1 MASGQFFDP
10 MVLLRVAPLITSS
23 ASLSYCWAQ
32 NVFISIFAR
41 PRNREKSNPLLP
53 TYIEDWF
60 YGYTSQ
66 LVATY
71 TTTILT
77 ASANLY
83 YHRQILVASNSAR
96 WYAAG
101 AIFSAAHFAFVP
113 AVAWKFTTIINNE
126 TKGNSV
132 KVLDA
137 WLRVHRF
144 GSLTVDMLSWG
155 CILIGVLKSVNIKV

>member
-1 MASGQFFDP
+1 MASGQLFDP
-10 MVLLRVAPLITSS
+10 VVLLRVAPLITSS

-32 NVFISIFAR
+32 NVFISIFTR
-41 PRNREKSNPLLP
+41 SRNREKSNALLP

-60 YGYTSQ
+60 YGYTGQ
-66 LVATY
+66 LIATY

-83 YHRQILVASNSAR
+83 YQRQVLDASDSAK

-101 AIFSAAHFAFVP
+101 ALFSAAHFAFVP
-113 AVAWKFTTIINNE
+113 AVAWKFTSIINNE

-132 KVLDA
+132 KVLDE
-137 WLRVHRF
+137 WLRVHRLRT
-144 GSLTVDMLSWG
+144 LTVDMLSWG
-155 CILIGVLKSVNIKV
+155 CILIGVLRSVKE

>member
-1 MASGQFFDP
+1 MASDQFFDP

-32 NVFISIFAR
+32 NVFISIFTR
-41 PRNREKSNPLLP
+41 PRNREKSNLLLP

-60 YGYTSQ
+60 YGYTGQ
-66 LVATY
+66 LIATY

-77 ASANLY
+77 TSANLY
-83 YHRQILVASNSAR
+83 YCHHNLAASGSAR

-113 AVAWKFTTIINNE
+113 VVAWKFTTIINNE
-126 TKGNSV
+126 TNGNSV

-144 GSLTVDMLSWG
+144 RSLTVDVLSWG
-155 CILIGVLKSVNIKV
+155 CILVGVLRSVNIKV

>member
-1 MASGQFFDP
+1 MASGQDSDP
-10 MVLLRVAPLITSS
+10 VILLRVAPLITSS

-32 NVFISIFAR
+32 NVFISIFTR
-41 PRNREKSNPLLP
+41 SRNREKSNALLP
-53 TYIEDWF
+53 TYVEDWV
-60 YGYTSQ
+60 YGYTGQ

-83 YHRQILVASNSAR
+83 YHRRVLGASDSAK

-101 AIFSAAHFAFVP
+101 ALFGAAHFAFVP
-113 AVAWKFTTIINNE
+113 AVAWKFTSIINNE

-132 KVLDA
+132 KVLDE

-144 GSLTVDMLSWG
+144 RSLTVDMLSWG
-155 CILIGVLKSVNIKV
+155 CILIGVLRSVKI

>member
-10 MVLLRVAPLITSS
+10 VVLLRIAPLVTSS

-32 NVFISIFAR
+32 NVFISIFTR
-41 PRNREKSNPLLP
+41 SRNREMSNPLLP

-60 YGYTSQ
+60 HGYTGQ
-66 LVATY
+66 LFATY
-71 TTTILT
+71 TTTVLT

-83 YHRQILVASNSAR
+83 YHRQILAASGSAV

-101 AIFSAAHFAFVP
+101 AIFGAAHFAFIP
-113 AVAWKFTTIINNE
+113 AVAWKFTTIINDE
-126 TKGNSV
+126 TKGHSV
-132 KVLDA
+132 SVLDE

-144 GSLTVDMLSWG
+144 RSLTVDVLSWG
-155 CILIGVLKSVNIKV
+155 CILIGVLKSVNS

>member
-1 MASGQFFDP
+1 MALRQFFDP

-23 ASLSYCWAQ
+23 ATLSYCWAQ
-32 NVFISIFAR
+32 NVFISIFTR
-41 PRNREKSNPLLP
+41 QRNREKSNPLLP

-60 YGYTSQ
+60 YGYTGQ
-66 LVATY
+66 LIAVY

-77 ASANLY
+77 ASANCY
-83 YHRQILVASNSAR
+83 FHRQILAASNSAK

-113 AVAWKFTTIINNE
+113 AVAWKFTTIINDE

-132 KVLDA
+132 KVLDE
-137 WLRVHRF
+137 WLKVHRIR
-144 GSLTVDMLSWG
+144 SLTVDIISWG
-155 CILIGVLKSVNIKV
+155 CVLLGVLRAVDA

>member
-10 MVLLRVAPLITSS
+10 MVLLRIAPLITSS

-32 NVFISIFAR
+32 NVFISIFSR
-41 PRNREKSNPLLP
+41 PRNREKSNALLP

-60 YGYTSQ
+60 YGYTGQ
-66 LVATY
+66 LIATY

-83 YHRQILVASNSAR
+83 YHRQVLALSDSAK

-101 AIFSAAHFAFVP
+101 AIFSAAHCAFVP
-113 AVAWKFTTIINNE
+113 AVAWKLTTIINNE
-126 TKGNSV
+126 AKGTAS
-132 KVLDA
+132 K
-137 WLRVHRF
+137 
-144 GSLTVDMLSWG
+144 
-155 CILIGVLKSVNIKV
+155 C